1 MLACSTSGSGR
12 GSWLLQVQA
21 HLVALCVLPM
31 LQNGVSVLGSRWGGS
46 ASFALALRSLSR
58 LRVFLFEA
66 RLSGY
71 CVREGGGVKGVN
83 PGFLVLA
90 FSTGT
95 LKGSGV
101 PARPV
106 QGGGFCAS
114 MLALVCST
122 PACPW
127 ALGRRAFSCGPPLLR
142 FGVLL
147 SSQQESPRR

>member
-1 MLACSTSGSGR
+1 M
-12 GSWLLQVQA
+12 
-21 HLVALCVLPM
+21 
-31 LQNGVSVLGSRWGGS
+31 
-46 ASFALALRSLSR
+46 
-58 LRVFLFEA
+58 FLFEA